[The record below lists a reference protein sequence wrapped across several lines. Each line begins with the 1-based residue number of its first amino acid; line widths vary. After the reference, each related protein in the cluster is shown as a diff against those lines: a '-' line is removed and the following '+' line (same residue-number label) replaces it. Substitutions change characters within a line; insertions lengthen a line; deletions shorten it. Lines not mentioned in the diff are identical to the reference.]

1 MKIKLSKSP
10 FVYNNGWTVEYN
22 NPVSSFD
29 PSRISLHL
37 EPEQKN
43 GFLEGA
49 ILAERMKYKGLN
61 SNALKFLLDNPSLIP
76 NDWKGKF
83 VSFFGTIFRSTGN
96 NRYVLC
102 LYWSEKY
109 GSLLLLNFDLDGEF
123 RSINPSCILTG

>member
-1 MKIKLSKSP
+1 
-10 FVYNNGWTVEYN
+10 
-22 NPVSSFD
+22 
-29 PSRISLHL
+29 
-37 EPEQKN
+37 
-43 GFLEGA
+43 
-49 ILAERMKYKGLN
+49 MKYKGLN